1 MKPRPYQEKISTEA
15 VEILK
20 LKKIVLL
27 AMEVRTG
34 KTITSL
40 LATEKFKAKKV
51 LFITKK
57 KAINSIQWDYD
68 NYDAGFNF
76 AIKIIN
82 KESLHLVTENDF
94 DLVIVDEVHGFS
106 AYPKPPQC
114 YKQVRENYGHLPM
127 ILLSGSPTPESYSQ
141 FFHIFKLSKNGPFE
155 NYVNFYKWAADY
167 VDIVERNLGY
177 AKVKDYSN
185 ANKKAFWH
193 KIRHHILTFTQQEAG
208 FTTTVNELA
217 IEVEMKPIT
226 YAIAQRL
233 KKNLYVKNQEGKEII
248 ADTAVKLMQKLHQ
261 IWSGTCKFEDGTAK
275 SIDYSKAE
283 YIYENFKDYK
293 IAIFYKFKEELNL
306 LQEYLGDKLTTDLEI
321 FNTTDKWIALQFVS
335 GREGIS
341 LSKADYLVAY
351 NIDFSA
357 TTYIQFRDRLTT
369 MDRKENQMFWMFSKG
384 GIENDILQKVRNKQT
399 YTSSIFLKEN
409 DIKIK
414 EKPTTK
420 RRAVV

>member
-1 MKPRPYQEKISTEA
+1 MYQEKISTEA
-15 VEILK
+15 VDILQR
-20 LKKIVLL
+20 KKIVLL

-34 KTITSL
+34 KSLTSL
-40 LATEKFKAKKV
+40 LIAEKYKAKKV

-57 KAINSIQWDYD
+57 KAIGSIQFDYD
-68 NYDAGFNF
+68 NYYLGFNF

-82 KESLHLVTENDF
+82 KESLHLVTDKNF
-94 DLVIVDEVHGFS
+94 DLLVVDEVHGFS
-106 AYPKPPQC
+106 AFPKPSKR

-127 ILLSGSPTPESYSQ
+127 IFLSGSPTPESYSQ

-155 NYVNFYKWAADY
+155 NYVNFYKWADDY

-177 AKVKDYSN
+177 AIVNDYSN

-193 KIRHHILTFTQQEAG
+193 HIRYLILTFTQQEAG
-208 FTTTVNELA
+208 FTTSVNEMA

-233 KKNLYVKNQEGKEII
+233 KKELYVKNQEGKEII

-293 IAIFYKFKEELNL
+293 IAIYYKFKEELNL
-306 LQEYLGDKLTTDLEI
+306 LQEFIGEKLTTDLET

-341 LSKADYLVAY
+341 LAKADYLVAY

-369 MDRKENQMFWMFSKG
+369 MDRKENQMFWIFSKG
-384 GIENDILQKVRNKQT
+384 GIEKDILLKVRNKQT
-399 YTSSIFLKEN
+399 YTSSIFVKEN